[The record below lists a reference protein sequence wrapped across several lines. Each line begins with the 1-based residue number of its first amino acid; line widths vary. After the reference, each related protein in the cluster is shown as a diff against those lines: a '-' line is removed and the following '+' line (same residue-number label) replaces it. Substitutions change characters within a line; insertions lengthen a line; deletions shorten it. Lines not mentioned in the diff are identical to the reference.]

1 MREGAR
7 RLPST
12 WSRDRSAA
20 SHEDQD
26 SRLKPLLRIRTNQDE
41 SGRIR
46 TDQGR
51 IRANQVFLALLWPC
65 SRVIS
70 ERRKTL
76 LKRNWHEDET
86 CSINVELT
94 RKIVT
99 GATALIDA

>member
-26 SRLKPLLRIRTNQDE
+26 SRLKPLLRIRTDQDG
-41 SGRIR
+41 SRA
-46 TDQGR
+46 DQGR
-51 IRANQVFLALLWPC
+51 IRADQVFLALLWPC